1 MPTAIERAAEWLATS
16 PRVLIGAGAGLS
28 ASAGI
33 DYTDTHS
40 FERLYRGMKRRG
52 FRACYELIGRHDLP
66 ATAFWGYW
74 ALHVHHVRFAPRV
87 APVYQ
92 ALRELTRGKD
102 VFVVTSNVEAMFV
115 RHEFNS
121 DHVWTPQGDFA
132 HMHCTAR
139 GRPSCAERVWRSEP
153 IIQRLLQHLDPDTE
167 EVDAAVVPR
176 CPECGGTVFFNVRED
191 ATFIETPYLE
201 QAERCVQWVT
211 SALSSPLLILE
222 LGAGFNTPG
231 VVRFPLERLGARHAE
246 SRFVR
251 INRDHPDTP
260 ARLNH
265 RAIGIRGDAGEVVGA
280 LCATLADRRRH
291 EATRRSGLS
300 YHGGFGPIDSEVAT
314 HALN

>member
-1 MPTAIERAAEWLATS
+1 VRSHPPTAIECAAAWLATS
-16 PRVLIGAGAGLS
+16 SRVLIGAGAGLS

-40 FERLYRGMKRRG
+40 FERLYQGMKRRG

-87 APVYQ
+87 SRVYQ
-92 ALRELTRGKD
+92 TLRDLTRGKE
-102 VFVVTSNVEAMFV
+102 VFVMTSNVEAMFV
-115 RHEFNS
+115 RHEFSS
-121 DHVWTPQGDFA
+121 DQVWTPQGDFA

-139 GRPSCAERVWRSEP
+139 GRPSCAQRVWRSEP
-153 IIQRLLQHLDPDTE
+153 IIQQLLNHLDPDTE
-167 EVDAAVVPR
+167 EVDVAVVPQ

-191 ATFIETPYLE
+191 ASFVEAPYLE

-211 SALSSPLLILE
+211 AALSSPLLILE

-231 VVRFPLERLGARHAE
+231 VIRFPLERLGARHAE

-251 INRDHPDTP
+251 INLDHPETP
-260 ARLNH
+260 AQLNH
-265 RAIGIRGDAGEVVGA
+265 RAIGIKGDAGEVVESLWAA
-280 LCATLADRRRH
+280 LAEMRRHDPTHGADRR
-291 EATRRSGLS
+291 TGT
-300 YHGGFGPIDSEVAT
+300 G
-314 HALN
+314 